1 MKPQN
6 VNQVQDRT
14 ERIATF
20 DLDKINAIPALLKH
34 YVALIETAQKMG
46 GEVNTTYGST
56 VEVFIPKNRK
66 QLEARLEYEQ
76 REWDRYEG
84 LYNQVRDGE
93 VIKSYYESG
102 VTEWAKT
109 EGLPEPVFVKEDED
123 AEV

>member
-20 DLDKINAIPALLKH
+20 DLEKINAIPALLKH
-34 YVALIETAQKMG
+34 YVALIETAQKQG
-46 GEVNTTYGST
+46 GEVTTTYGNS

-66 QLEARLEYEQ
+66 QLEDRLAYEQ
-76 REWDRYEG
+76 REWDRHQE
-84 LYNQVRDGE
+84 LYNQVRNGE
-93 VIKSYYESG
+93 VIRSYLESG